1 MLMYIADI
9 LICWFG
15 HTGMQTDACTELLS
29 VWQLQMQIDL
39 GVLNWHLKN
48 YG

>member
-15 HTGMQTDACTELLS
+15 HTGMQTDACTELL

-39 GVLNWHLKN
+39 GVLKWQLKN